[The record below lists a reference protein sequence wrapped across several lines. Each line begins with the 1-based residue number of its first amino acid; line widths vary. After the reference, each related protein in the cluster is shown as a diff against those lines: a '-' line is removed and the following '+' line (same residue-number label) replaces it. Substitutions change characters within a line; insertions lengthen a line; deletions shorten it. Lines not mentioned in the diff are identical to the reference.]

1 MNKKFLYIHR
11 AWEYQPII
19 HILVQQPAFI
29 QSFRPFAM
37 RHVYLFAIC
46 IKFVSS
52 SELGKI
58 NNLLQGRL
66 IYTDDS
72 VATNVLESKFPFL
85 KSTCVKDAL
94 KSYLPQC
101 MANGFESIDAETR
114 VETAIKLSV
123 CEFQASGLGE
133 IPANCMVDDL
143 GSMMDCMFELESSS
157 QWWTTYSG
165 NYQRLSSIC
174 YENLLPFE
182 KEQILRLFL
191 NITELYDSFGGD
203 IDTKLNDLMSQME
216 QESESFL
223 NDLARMFRN
232 YDSELRNMTESNR
245 IILENNLSFFKDR
258 VNDLFYDTSE
268 QLEVQIIEKNNQLL
282 NEVDNIHHIV
292 SDLADEL
299 SKNDIKAKIND
310 LKDDSLNNLQDLVEM
325 SHDVR
330 EYYSRNNRLV
340 NTELENFSMGIKKQL
355 GGMSK
360 DLSESQMEAIELL
373 QGFNS
378 ILHDSLLPS
387 MTNEIVPEM
396 TNFKNT
402 LLQEW
407 TAITSTLNE
416 DFALWN
422 EEIFST
428 FSDISKRL
436 NGTKNKLDGIEI
448 RISLIH
454 GNVMAL
460 MKVLDIMWKTSR
472 TIIKCGY
479 VSLKNKYYWLLCSV
493 VWIWSKYPAART
505 NVKIISI
512 EHFYQWGIVLLSIYL
527 GARTGSLI
535 G

>member
-1 MNKKFLYIHR
+1 M
-11 AWEYQPII
+11 
-19 HILVQQPAFI
+19 
-29 QSFRPFAM
+29 FAM
-37 RHVYLFAIC
+37 RYVYLFAIC

-66 IYTDDS
+66 IYTDNS

-94 KSYLPQC
+94 KLFLPQC
-101 MANGFESIDAETR
+101 IANGLESIDAETR
-114 VETAIKLSV
+114 VETAIKLSI

-133 IPANCMVDDL
+133 IPENCMVDDL

-182 KEQILRLFL
+182 KEQILKLFL
-191 NITELYDSFGGD
+191 NITELYDSFGD
-203 IDTKLNDLMSQME
+203 DVDTKLNHLMFQME
-216 QESESFL
+216 QDSQNFL
-223 NDLARMFRN
+223 DDLARMFRN
-232 YDSELRNMTESNR
+232 YDNELRNATESNR
-245 IILENNLSFFKDR
+245 IILENDLSSFRNK
-258 VNDLFYDTSE
+258 VNDVLYETSE
-268 QLEVQIIEKNNQLL
+268 QLEVQIIEKNSQLM
-282 NEVDNIHHIV
+282 NEVDTVHHIM

-299 SKNDIKAKIND
+299 AKNDIKSKIND

-325 SHDVR
+325 SNDVK
-330 EYYSRNNRLV
+330 EYYSRNNKLV
-340 NTELENFSMGIKKQL
+340 NTELENFSMGLKKQL

-387 MTNEIVPEM
+387 MTDEIVPEM

-407 TAITSTLNE
+407 TAITSTLNG

-428 FSDISKRL
+428 FNDISEKL
-436 NGTKNKLDGIEI
+436 NGTKKKLDDIEI
-448 RISLIH
+448 RVSLVH
-454 GNVMAL
+454 KNVMT
-460 MKVLDIMWKTSR
+460 MMRVLDFMWKTSKM
-472 TIIKCGY
+472 IIRCGY
-479 VSLKNKYYWLLCSV
+479 LAVKNKYYWLLCSV
-493 VWIWSKYPAART
+493 VWIWSKYRT
-505 NVKIISI
+505 SRVNVKMIPIKRY
-512 EHFYQWGIVLLSIYL
+512 YQWAALLLSIYL
-527 GARTGSLI
+527 GAKTGSLI
-535 G
+535 DF